1 MAFRKHF
8 RCPAGYPYLVMAG
21 LVPAIHVFAQRP
33 VGLAEGDARIK
44 FGHDGV
50 GSGRLAVGSSHG
62 E

>member
-1 MAFRKHF
+1 MTEL
-8 RCPAGYPYLVMAG
+8 GEM
-21 LVPAIHVFAQRP
+21 
-33 VGLAEGDARIK
+33 DARNK